1 MTRVASPPTSPHTH
15 QELLR
20 RLEEAEETIRAI
32 REGEID
38 ALVVRRTQDEEVFT
52 LHGGQDPYRAFME
65 TMGHGAAALG
75 AGGEVLYANTV
86 LSTLIGKPL
95 WQVQGQLLVEQFE
108 PPASVQLQT
117 LLRDAER
124 SSSSASSCG
133 ISLTRGGEVR
143 HYLAS
148 AEPLQTGVVDGWALT
163 LTDLTD
169 RVRAQES
176 LTAERAARAII
187 ASANEAVIVCDAT
200 GSITH
205 VNAAVLAI
213 KDGAVLG
220 RPFHEAIR
228 LEINDAIGLVRTEEL
243 VRMAINGV
251 AVKGVEAYAPEAPR
265 AKNLLVSA
273 APLSPAAGI
282 VGGCVITMV
291 DLSQRK
297 AAEERQKFLMAELDH
312 RVKNILTLVMSILHQ
327 TDDADVEQFKTTFA
341 GRIQALAATHN
352 LLATNAWTTLPL
364 DELFKA
370 ELAPY
375 IAWSSD
381 RVAITGHK
389 LALKPRSA
397 VAVGLILHEL
407 VSNAVK
413 YGALST
419 PNGRIVLSVT
429 SGCDGE
435 STLVEWL
442 ETDGPA
448 VVAPKRKGFGRTVI
462 SHSLKY
468 SPSGGADLEFLES
481 GVRCVL
487 RIPSEDIVDENAGG
501 LQPADGAD

>member
-1 MTRVASPPTSPHTH
+1 MTRLDSSTTSPQTE

-38 ALVVRRTQDEEVFT
+38 ALVVRRSTDEEIFT
-52 LHGGQDPYRAFME
+52 LQGGQDPYRAFME

-75 AGGEVLYANTV
+75 AEGEMLYANTV

-95 WQVQGQLLVEQFE
+95 SQLQGQLLADQFE
-108 PPASVQLQT
+108 APASEHLRT
-117 LLRDAER
+117 LLRDAGL
-124 SSSSASSCG
+124 SNSGASSCG
-133 ISLTRGGEVR
+133 ISLTRDGDVR

-148 AEPLQTGVVDGWALT
+148 AEPLQIGVVDGWALT

-176 LTAERAARAII
+176 LTAERAASAII

-213 KDGAVLG
+213 KDGPILG
-220 RPFHEAIR
+220 QPFHEAIR
-228 LEINDAIGLVRTEEL
+228 LEINDANGRMSADEL
-243 VRMAINGV
+243 VRMAINGA
-251 AVKGVEAYAPEAPR
+251 AVKGVEAHAPEAPR
-265 AKNLLVSA
+265 AKDLLVSA
-273 APLSPAAGI
+273 APLSPAEGI
-282 VGGCVITMV
+282 VSGCVITMV

-327 TDDADVEQFKTTFA
+327 TDDADVERFKTTFA

-352 LLATNAWTTLPL
+352 LLATNSWATLPL
-364 DELFKA
+364 DELFQA

-375 IAWSSD
+375 IGPSSD
-381 RVAITGHK
+381 RVEITGHK

-419 PNGRIVLSVT
+419 PNGRIILSVK
-429 SGCDGE
+429 SRCDAQ

-442 ETDGPA
+442 ETGGPL
-448 VVAPKRKGFGRTVI
+448 VAAPTRKGFGRTVI

-468 SPSGGADLEFLES
+468 SPSGGADLEFLET

-487 RIPSEDIVDENAGG
+487 RIPSEDIDDENAGSSN
-501 LQPADGAD
+501 